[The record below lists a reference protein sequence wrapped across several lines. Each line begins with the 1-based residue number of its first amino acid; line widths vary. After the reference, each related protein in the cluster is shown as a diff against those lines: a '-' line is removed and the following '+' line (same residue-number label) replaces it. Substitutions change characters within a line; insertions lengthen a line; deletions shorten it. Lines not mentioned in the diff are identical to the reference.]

1 VNTGIRGNIS
11 NEFNNP
17 FGLVLNSFNDFYI
30 ADRDN
35 HRIQKCR
42 VEGLTCTTIAGKA
55 NAVRGTNMSDL
66 NGPTYM
72 YIDSNNNLYIADS
85 GNQRVQFWSYGASY
99 GKTIA
104 ETTGRNRYII

>member
-1 VNTGIRGNIS
+1 
-11 NEFNNP
+11 
-17 FGLVLNSFNDFYI
+17 
-30 ADRDN
+30 
-35 HRIQKCR
+35 
-42 VEGLTCTTIAGKA
+42 
-55 NAVRGTNMSDL
+55 MSDL